1 MKLSTKKSK
10 VLGKPKPGISKKKLP
25 KEALKKAVSKK
36 ARNTSEEEV
45 ISKKPKQKPISVVKN
60 GKTAKKGSKKTHK
73 EELEGLKDLDPEFYD
88 FLKKNDQQLLDF
100 NLLDSD
106 DDDEEEEEA
115 KPENVKGKADESEDD
130 EEDEEKYHKPN
141 EDLAVASDE
150 SDFEDEAEDDEAA
163 TGGTQKITLNLLR
176 QWEQQLAQPNVSIDI
191 VRKVIQAFNSALASI
206 SADGADGGENQ
217 PNAAAFKVVGASA
230 FNGVIQLCV
239 LHLQPAIIRVLGVKA
254 NSSLPLHKYKKWVKV
269 RGCLRYY
276 LTDLIRL
283 VEQVSSANILGV
295 LLKHLHQMAGM
306 VTPFTALGK
315 TILKRLI
322 VLWATGDET
331 VRVLAFLCILKITRK
346 QQATMLNHVLKAMYL
361 AYVRNSKFVSPNT
374 LPGINFMR
382 RSLVEMFALDLN
394 VTYQHAFLYIRQ
406 LAIHLRNAVI
416 LKKKDSFQAVYNW
429 QFINSLRLWSDLLGA
444 SANKPQLQPLVYPLV
459 TIATG
464 VIRLIP
470 TAQYFPLRFH
480 CLQTL
485 ISLGRE
491 TNTYIPV
498 LPLIVEV
505 LKSNTFNRKHTA
517 VSMKPLQFTCVLRL
531 NKAQLSENGFRDE
544 VIEQVCGLLLEYLAH
559 ESASLAF
566 ADLVV
571 PTVMAIKA
579 YLKTCRNA
587 NYTRKLKLLLDKVQ
601 ESSRF
606 VEQQRGKSSVNFD
619 LKDSSAVAAWEQQL
633 RLKRTPLDIYYTSWQ
648 KTHETKKRRQAA
660 QTDEINADYDV
671 PKLKKLPDKSGL
683 PIRNENGEVELFP
696 SDSEDEEA
704 NNFPAASDDEDEKE
718 EVEVEPPKSKKAK
731 EEKKKSDKKPQPV
744 AEEPAG
750 DDYDEAGG
758 AVDIVKDLDLNDW

>member
-1 MKLSTKKSK
+1 EKMKLKKVK
-10 VLGKPKPGISKKKLP
+10 TLGKPTPGISKKKP
-25 KEALKKAVSKK
+25 QKDGLKKAVAKK
-36 ARNTSEEEV
+36 AGKAPETKA
-45 ISKKPKQKPISVVKN
+45 IAKKSKQTAAPVKP
-60 GKTAKKGSKKTHK
+60 AKKGAKKSHK
-73 EELEGLKDLDPEFYD
+73 AELEGLKDIDPEFYD
-88 FLKKNDQQLLDF
+88 FLKKNDKKLLDF
-100 NLLDSD
+100 NLSDSEDEEEEEEKSKSAAAEGSD
-106 DDDEEEEEA
+106 DDDEE
-115 KPENVKGKADESEDD
+115 N
-130 EEDEEKYHKPN
+130 EEKYHKPSD
-141 EDLAVASDE
+141 DLAVASDE
-150 SDFEDEAEDDEAA
+150 SDFEDEEEDEAA
-163 TGGTQKITLNLLR
+163 TGGTQKVTLNLLR
-176 QWEQQLAQPNVSIDI
+176 QWEQQLGQENVSIEI

-217 PNAAAFKVVGASA
+217 PNAAAFKVVGAAA

-239 LHLQPAIIRVLGVKA
+239 LHLQPAIIRVLGVKP
-254 NSSLPLHKYKKWVKV
+254 NSTLPLHKHKKWVKV

-283 VEQVSSANILGV
+283 VEQVSSPNILGV

-306 VTPFTALGK
+306 VVPFTALGK

-429 QFINSLRLWSDLLGA
+429 QFINSLRLWADLLGA

-485 ISLGRE
+485 ISLSKE
-491 TNTYIPV
+491 TNTYVPV

-517 VSMKPLQFTCVLRL
+517 VSMKPLQFTCILRL
-531 NKAQLSENGFRDE
+531 NKAQLAENGFRDE

-559 ESASLAF
+559 ESTSLAF
-566 ADLVV
+566 SDLVV

-579 YLKTCRNA
+579 YLKDCRNA
-587 NYTRKLKLLLDKVQ
+587 NYSRKLKQLLEKVQ
-601 ESSRF
+601 ESGRF
-606 VEQQRGKSSVNFD
+606 IEQQRSKSSVNFD
-619 LKDSSAVAAWEQQL
+619 IKDAKAVAAWEQQL
-633 RLKRTPLDIYYTSWQ
+633 RLKRTPLDIYYASWL

-671 PKLKKLPDKSGL
+671 PKLKKLPAKTGV
-683 PIRNENGEVELFP
+683 PVRNEKGEVELFP
-696 SDSEDEEA
+696 SDSEDDDGL
-704 NNFPAASDDEDEKE
+704 PIGSDDEDDE
-718 EVEVEPPKSKKAK
+718 EEEELEEEEQEQPKSKKAK
-731 EEKKKSDKKPQPV
+731 KEKPEKLKSQP
-744 AEEPAG
+744 AEDAAAAG